1 MSLLSIESRSIE
13 AFGLDAYEITLEF
26 QELVSLLLGEV
37 PDREVA
43 EERSKDADVH
53 QAFELRYLRRILTRA
68 GSRLPRCTSD
78 LSEIVYF
85 ANSIHNWQY
94 CQIYILYF
102 WHPCHRWDKMVQIG
116 RNVKYDDYGRVT
128 IPAQLAELMNLIK
141 GHDEVCW
148 IVGDGEVVLKKV
160 TKSYHGMDFE
170 GEEIRDKLL
179 EYESKYYGDHNPD
192 EDYSPEELE
201 KMAREEYLR
210 DKAEREAFIKTKK
223 N

>member
-13 AFGLDAYEITLEF
+13 ALGLDTYEIALEF
-26 QELVSLLLGEV
+26 QELMSLLLGEV

-68 GSRLPRCTSD
+68 GSRLPRCASD

-94 CQIYILYF
+94 CQIHILYF

-179 EYESKYYGDHNPD
+179 EYEYKYNGDHDPD

-201 KMAREEYLR
+201 RMAREEYLR
-210 DKAEREAFIKTKK
+210 DKAEREAFLKSKK

>member
-1 MSLLSIESRSIE
+1 
-13 AFGLDAYEITLEF
+13 
-26 QELVSLLLGEV
+26 
-37 PDREVA
+37 
-43 EERSKDADVH
+43 
-53 QAFELRYLRRILTRA
+53 
-68 GSRLPRCTSD
+68 
-78 LSEIVYF
+78 
-85 ANSIHNWQY
+85 
-94 CQIYILYF
+94 
-102 WHPCHRWDKMVQIG
+102 MVQIG
-116 RNVKYDDYGRVT
+116 KNVKYDDYGRVT

-179 EYESKYYGDHNPD
+179 EYEYKYNGDHDPD
-192 EDYSPEELE
+192 EDYSPEEQE
-201 KMAREEYLR
+201 RMAREEYLR